1 MKLFIATP
9 AYDSKV
15 NSLYAQSLL
24 VAGQHCFANG
34 IQCASIIL
42 GNGAFI
48 EVARNVLVKRFLET
62 DFTHLMF
69 IDADIGFGEN
79 YLTELVKANLPI
91 SAGAYRQR
99 DVEEKYALTP
109 EGQENGGWLSMS
121 RIGTGFMCIRRD
133 VAEIMSERAPKVRRS
148 SMDSTEMLPWV
159 FRTQQEGRFLGE
171 DICFCDSYMQ
181 LYREGVFDQPIW
193 VWPNMDLDHAGYKG
207 NYLAYTQRNQ
217 HRDTGAL

>member
-9 AYDSKV
+9 AYQSKV
-15 NSLYAQSLL
+15 DALYAQSLL

-48 EVARNVLVKRFLET
+48 EVARNVLLKRFLET

-69 IDADIGFGEN
+69 IDADIGFGEH

-99 DVEEKYALTP
+99 DPQEKYALVR

-121 RIGTGFMCIRRD
+121 RIGAGFMCIRRD
-133 VAEIMSERAPKVRRS
+133 VVETLCQHAPKVRRS
-148 SMDSTEMLPWV
+148 SMDSTETLPWV
-159 FRTQQEGRFLGE
+159 FRTHQKDRFLGE
-171 DICFCDSYMQ
+171 DICFCDTYMEA
-181 LYREGVFDQPIW
+181 YRHGVFDQPIW
-193 VWPNMDLDHAGYKG
+193 VWPNMDLDHGGYKG
-207 NYLAYTQRNQ
+207 NYLAYTQRN
-217 HRDTGAL
+217 